1 MRSTVLSR
9 TRRWLGASALAMLVG
24 IGGVSTAFVFTGQA
38 ANAQVQNAAQI
49 VVPQTTVQQ
58 GFADLVDAVKPAVVS
73 ILVEAE
79 APGRTVQRGG
89 RDFNF
94 EFNFPDLPEDHPFR
108 DFFNQFG
115 NEFGTPGN
123 RGDGSS
129 SGESRPRQFM
139 AAGSGFIISAD
150 GYVVTNN
157 HVVSDATKV
166 TVVFEDGSEQVAKI
180 VGTDERTDLAVLK
193 IEGED
198 LPFVTFE
205 NEPSRVGDWVV
216 AVGNPFGLGGTVTV
230 GVISGA
236 GRNIGGSNYG
246 DFLQIDAA
254 VNTGNSGGPAFNTN
268 GEVVGVNTA
277 IYSPNGGNVGIAFA
291 IPAHTVKQIVGQ
303 LIEDGTVTRGYL
315 GVSIQDV
322 SKDIADS
329 VGLPN
334 ARGAIVREPTEDGP
348 AGAAGVKSG
357 DIILKVDG
365 DQIDDALDLSRTI
378 AGKAP
383 DSTVE
388 LTIWR
393 DGAETT
399 LSVTL
404 QQLNE
409 QVAETP
415 EAPVPP
421 QALPEAATSLGLTL
435 VPNGDGSGG
444 LLIQNVDP
452 ESEAAR
458 RGLTTG
464 DVILEVD
471 NQVMTSATDFNQA
484 VDGVRS
490 KGLNTALVKVARD
503 GEARFIGLPI
513 TE

>member
-9 TRRWLGASALAMLVG
+9 TRRWLGASALALMVG
-24 IGGVSTAFVFTGQA
+24 VGGVSTAFVLTGQA

-49 VVPQTTVQQ
+49 VVPQATVQQ
-58 GFADLVDAVKPAVVS
+58 GFADLVEAVKPAVVS

-79 APGRTVQRGG
+79 APSRQVQSGG
-89 RDFNF
+89 RNF

-108 DFFNQFG
+108 DFFDQFG
-115 NEFGTPGN
+115 PG
-123 RGDGSS
+123 GQG
-129 SGESRPRQFM
+129 GPGGPGGPGGQERPRHFM

-157 HVVSDATKV
+157 HVVEDATKV
-166 TVVFEDGSEQVAKI
+166 TVVFDDGSEHVAEV

-205 NEPSRVGDWVV
+205 EQASRVGDWVV

-236 GRNIGGSNYG
+236 GRDIGGSNYG

-291 IPAHTVKQIVGQ
+291 IPAHTVKQIVNQ
-303 LIEDGTVTRGYL
+303 LINDGTVTRGYL

-329 VGLPN
+329 VGLPS

-357 DIILKVDG
+357 DIITKVDG
-365 DQIDDALDLSRTI
+365 DDISDALDLSRTI
-378 AGKAP
+378 ASKAP

-399 LSVTL
+399 VSVKL
-404 QQLNE
+404 QQLD
-409 QVAETP
+409 ETAAAQNP
-415 EAPVPP
+415 DQPVPP
-421 QALPEAATSLGLTL
+421 VPVPESATSLGMTL

-444 LLIQNVDP
+444 LLIQNVDQD
-452 ESEAAR
+452 STAAQ
-458 RGLTTG
+458 RGISTG
-464 DVILEVD
+464 DVIQEVD
-471 NQVMTSATDFNQA
+471 NQAVTTPGEFDQA
-484 VDGVRS
+484 IAGVKE
-490 KGLNTALVKVARD
+490 KGLNTALIKIARD

-513 TE
+513 E